1 MGARFHCNDCED
13 FDLCGDCYRKSTHEH
28 MMEKIEKSAKS
39 AQLQNVV
46 NLLVQPLN
54 GSGRVSL
61 KPPPS
66 IDQVDKPLTSKSAI
80 R

>member
-1 MGARFHCNDCED
+1 
-13 FDLCGDCYRKSTHEH
+13 

-54 GSGRVSL
+54 GGRVSL
-61 KPPPS
+61 KPPPN
-66 IDQVDKPLTSKSAI
+66 IEQVDKPLTSKSAI